1 MVTLAQRIEELRT
14 ARGLSRPA
22 LAAALGF
29 PRTAIEKFE
38 TGRQT
43 PTQDQQNKLAS
54 YFGVSLFYLR
64 GETNDTTQMSDWMD
78 GAFLDEPAPVPAP
91 RRAAVKPAEAASSG
105 GEGGTMKHRLQ
116 RYVTVNSKRHPRNL
130 ILGCLF
136 VSSSFHSVP
145 SSALCFAKSQEVDPS
160 RSQRNLIVSLM
171 LGSLG
176 QIDLIVIK
184 GGQPFHPRPAAGRD
198 DSI

>member
-91 RRAAVKPAEAASSG
+91 RRAAVKPAVAASSG
-105 GEGGTMKHRLQ
+105 GEGGTMFDAFL
-116 RYVTVNSKRHPRNL
+116 TSKK
-130 ILGCLF
+130 F
-136 VSSSFHSVP
+136 QE
-145 SSALCFAKSQEVDPS
+145 ALRTAVLDTLRTPEGQELLTKASGKSWRIG
-160 RSQRNLIVSLM
+160 RSDVRRRK
-171 LGSLG
+171 GRG
-176 QIDLIVIK
+176 IVIS
-184 GGQPFHPRPAAGRD
+184 HPVCAPGVWGRRNAAGGKIRGTFAN
-198 DSI
+198 IRCA